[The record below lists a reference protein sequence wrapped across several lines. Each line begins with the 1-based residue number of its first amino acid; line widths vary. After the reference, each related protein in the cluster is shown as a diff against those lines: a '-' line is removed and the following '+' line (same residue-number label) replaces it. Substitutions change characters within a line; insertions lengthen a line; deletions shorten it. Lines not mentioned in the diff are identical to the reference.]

1 MTDLTKLTVDRLRAE
16 ILVPE
21 NGVTFAEAVNELA
34 RRAQANDLV
43 QAERDE
49 FDEELHTCR
58 AIVGATS
65 EHLHVDLE
73 EMVDKLRRTEAD
85 AHSWQE
91 LATAR
96 AQANDALLAAA
107 QWVATA
113 ERDLQ
118 ASALVNDGLFNAKL
132 EQLQERCGD
141 LRAALAAAPAPSS
154 SGAPAPADPWAP
166 VPCDDY
172 DRNIHANPDA
182 NAWADFFVQVH
193 PGLADKHDLMRAW
206 FANAMMAMHDSPR
219 CRPAPADSQR
229 EAAVDALAK
238 AIVRAVSELPDR
250 SSPADWP
257 EAMIVEPGEL
267 RSIILQACAAPE
279 PAPAD
284 AQREAAIEASPYDAL
299 GHAMEILAG
308 TPYTGEMASKVAKVL
323 RQWSDK
329 WAAAVDLIRPAPPA
343 PVDQDAKLRDA
354 VAALET
360 VATKQQKVELRDAA
374 HRILQGYS
382 PCMNCGKWARRSE
395 CHWPCNPIGKAP
407 PAPVAPVAD
416 GEVEAEIYRADEASF
431 DHGRHTGTGAADTS
445 RGHAK
450 RWKAIDKLRALIARR
465 VAEARGAGLME
476 FKAWFAEKATWMIE
490 ATAEAPAVRGYS
502 VAPRDIEVQ
511 IDRLL
516 AAPPAS
522 QLAEEP
528 AQEDDGPCLSAL
540 LANMR
545 MEMSDGANGMRTP
558 REEAIAAVVE
568 CVARRIE
575 ALENNK
581 EAGK

>member
-1 MTDLTKLTVDRLRAE
+1 MTDLTKLTVDQLRAE

-21 NGVTFAEAVNELA
+21 NGVTFELA
-34 RRAQANDLV
+34 RRAQANDALRLAAQEAV
-43 QAERDE
+43 YQGLTERDNGVI
-49 FDEELHTCR
+49 ELTP
-58 AIVGATS
+58 G
-65 EHLHVDLE
+65 EP
-73 EMVDKLRRTEAD
+73 
-85 AHSWQE
+85 
-91 LATAR
+91 
-96 AQANDALLAAA
+96 
-107 QWVATA
+107 
-113 ERDLQ
+113 
-118 ASALVNDGLFNAKL
+118 
-132 EQLQERCGD
+132 
-141 LRAALAAAPAPSS
+141 LRARLLVLRNALAAAPAPSS
-154 SGAPAPADPWAP
+154 SGAPAPADPWTP
-166 VPCDDY
+166 VQCDY
-172 DRNIHANPDA
+172 DRNIHANQDA

-219 CRPAPADSQR
+219 CKPAP
-229 EAAVDALAK
+229 VD
-238 AIVRAVSELPDR
+238 R
-250 SSPADWP
+250 
-257 EAMIVEPGEL
+257 
-267 RSIILQACAAPE
+267 
-279 PAPAD
+279 
-284 AQREAAIEASPYDAL
+284 QREAAIEASPYDAL

-308 TPYTGEMASKVAKVL
+308 TPYTGEMASKVARVL

-329 WAAAVDLIRPAPPA
+329 WAAAVDLTCPAPPA

-407 PAPVAPVAD
+407 PAPVAPVTE
-416 GEVEAEIYRADEASF
+416 GEVEAAISLFGGAAIGQCDEATYN
-431 DHGRHTGTGAADTS
+431 GRKDA
-445 RGHAK
+445 
-450 RWKAIDKLRALIARR
+450 LRALIARR
-465 VAEARGAGLME
+465 VAEARGAGLRDLRARLVD
-476 FKAWFAEKATWMIE
+476 FCRIRD
-490 ATAEAPAVRGYS
+490 RGYDVRS
-502 VAPRDIEVQ
+502 DFSPLWVLDE

-522 QLAEEP
+522 KLAEEP
-528 AQEDDGPCLSAL
+528 AQEGDGPCLSAL